1 MSKQQEEKEGLES
14 VNTALTKTE
23 RMLERNRVWLL
34 AGAGILVVIVVAFL
48 LYRSYVVMPNRQEAQ
63 EQIYFAEQQFQK
75 DSIDIALNGDGN
87 HLGFLQ
93 VIDKYGSTPAGNL
106 ARYYAGLVYRDK
118 GDWDNALKMLS
129 SYERTDKMV
138 APIADGAMG
147 DCYVEKGD
155 LSSARKQYEEAV
167 SSKYSENP
175 MTTPFF
181 LVKLAIL
188 HEHEGRLEEAKKAY
202 ERIKQEYPT
211 SQQAREVEKNLARL
225 SVLSAQK

>member
-14 VNTALTKTE
+14 VNTALTRTE

-93 VIDKYGSTPAGNL
+93 VIDKYGSTPVGNL

-147 DCYVEKGD
+147 DYCVEKGD